1 VTWLQRIVVAYVA
14 LFAVFCVVWLV
25 ALEVLRWR
33 DGRRFRRDLVELQ
46 READAVLAQA
56 TLARLAGEP

>member
-1 VTWLQRIVVAYVA
+1 
-14 LFAVFCVVWLV
+14 VFCVVWLV
-25 ALEVLRWR
+25 AVEVLRWR